1 MNHASRAGRAGV
13 CALAFAVALFTAAVS
28 QTASAALKEPLKLDS
43 GLLGGSVE
51 SAPGIRAFKGIPF
64 AAPPVGALRWQAPQP
79 VAKWTGV
86 RDASKYGNVCIQPP
100 GPSTGPQA
108 RLNIANMDGS
118 PPLSEDCLYLNVW
131 TGAASA
137 KKKRPVMIW
146 WFGGAFTEGGGSVP
160 LYDGTA
166 LAKKGVVVVTMNYR
180 LGPYGFFVHPAL
192 TAESPHKASGN
203 YGLMDMLASARWV
216 KNNIAAFGGDP
227 DNVTVFGQSAGA
239 MAIASLVASP
249 GSKGLFKR
257 AISQSGAWMGLGL
270 AGAMRTREQA
280 EEAGLKAAHDAGT
293 KTAAELRAMSAAD
306 VTAKFRSAGMIV
318 DGWVIPED
326 PTTVFASGRQNAVD
340 VLVGSNKE
348 ELSFGPPATAERF
361 EAAARMRWGDVADEF
376 LKLYPHATDAEA
388 AHSQIESSSDSTFW
402 LMRLYADDQAK
413 KGNKAYLYFFT
424 QNPPAPAGQPPFPAA
439 HASEVPYVFNNLGQ
453 LPLFPDRSIAELSG
467 KSALDKKLADEMS
480 SYWTNFAKTGDP
492 NGPGLPTW
500 KPHQPG
506 KSDEAAILDADPASE
521 KLPDPARLAFVD
533 RAFER
538 QQHAAN

>member
-1 MNHASRAGRAGV
+1 MSHALRAGRAGV
-13 CALAFAVALFTAAVS
+13 RALAVAGAFCAVGVS
-28 QTASAALKEPLKLDS
+28 ATASAAIKEPLKLDS

-51 SAPGIRAFKGIPF
+51 FAPGVRAFKGIPF

-79 VAKWTGV
+79 VAKWSGV

-100 GPSTGPQA
+100 GPSSGPQA
-108 RLNIANMDGS
+108 RLNIANMEGS
-118 PPLSEDCLYLNVW
+118 PPPSEDCLYLNVW

-137 KKKRPVMIW
+137 TEKRPVMIW

-249 GSKGLFKR
+249 ESKGLFKR

-270 AGAMRTREQA
+270 AGPMRTRAQT
-280 EEAGLKAAHDAGT
+280 EEAGLKAATDAGV
-293 KTAAELRAMSAAD
+293 KTAAELRAMSAAE

-326 PTTVFASGRQNAVD
+326 PTAVFASGRQNAVD

-348 ELSFGPPATAERF
+348 ELSFGPPSTAERF
-361 EAAARMRWGDVADEF
+361 VAGAKMRWGEFADEY

-388 AHSQIESSSDSTFW
+388 ARAQIESSSDGVFW
-402 LMRLYADDQAK
+402 LMRQYADYQAK

-424 QNPPAPAGQPPFPAA
+424 QNPPAPDGQPAFPAA
-439 HASEVPYVFNNLGQ
+439 HAAEVPYVFNNLGQ
-453 LPLFPDRSIAELSG
+453 LPLFPDRSVAEISG
-467 KSALDKKLADEMS
+467 KSAPDKKLADEMS

-500 KPHQPG
+500 KAHRPG

-521 KLPDPARLAFVD
+521 KLPDPARVAFVD

-538 QQHAAN
+538 QQHAAH